1 VDGMSF
7 ATTTLAQMSGRYGD
21 NMDFNSGTSWIG
33 MTIMIVLGV
42 LVIGVI
48 VWAIVYATRST
59 GHAPSNAHV
68 ASAAPSARE
77 VLDNRYAR
85 GEIDTADYEERK
97 SKLT

>member
-1 VDGMSF
+1 MSF

-21 NMDFNSGTSWIG
+21 NMDFNNGTSWIG

-59 GHAPSNAHV
+59 DHAPSNAHV
-68 ASAAPSARE
+68 ASAGPSARE
-77 VLDNRYAR
+77 VLD
-85 GEIDTADYEERK
+85 T
-97 SKLT
+97 